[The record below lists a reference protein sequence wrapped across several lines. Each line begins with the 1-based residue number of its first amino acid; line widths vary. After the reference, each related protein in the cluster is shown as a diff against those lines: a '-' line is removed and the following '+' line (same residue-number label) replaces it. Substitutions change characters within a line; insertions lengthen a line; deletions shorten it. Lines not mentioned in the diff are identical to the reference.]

1 MQSRAVPTVS
11 ASKVV
16 QARADKPRRAV
27 KPTHLV
33 GLKTLPAPSA
43 HECSTPF
50 RSDLIALIPHLR
62 AFSRSLCS
70 RRDLADD
77 LAQDA
82 LTKAWRARESFKKGT
97 NLKAWLFTI
106 LRNTLYSHH
115 RRARRESQLDAGQ
128 AEQIEAPDDEQG
140 WAAELCDTARA
151 LRTLPD
157 AQRDAVIL
165 VGAGGFN
172 YEAAA
177 KICNT
182 NSGTMKSRVAR
193 GRAALLSALERNSQK
208 DPHRPEHS
216 TKGSADILARMNVL
230 TAVDSSPLAHTEF

>member
-1 MQSRAVPTVS
+1 MQSRAVPSVS

-16 QARADKPRRAV
+16 QASPGKVHKGV
-27 KPTHLV
+27 KLTRSISPN
-33 GLKTLPAPSA
+33 TLPATSENA
-43 HECSTPF
+43 CNQF
-50 RSDLIALIPHLR
+50 QRDLVALIPHLR
-62 AFSRSLCS
+62 AFSRSLCFK
-70 RRDLADD
+70 RDLADD

-82 LTKAWRARESFKKGT
+82 LMKAWDARESFKKGT

-106 LRNTLYSHH
+106 LRNTHYSHY
-115 RRARRESQLDAGQ
+115 RRAWRESQLDAGQ

-165 VGAGGFN
+165 VGAGGFT

-193 GRAALLSALERNSQK
+193 GRAALLSALESTTQMRPQ
-208 DPHRPEHS
+208 RPEHAIER
-216 TKGSADILARMNVL
+216 SADILARMNVL
-230 TAVDSSPLAHTEF
+230 TAAHQHPLAHG